1 MQDKPTIRLKNWHI
15 SGAHVYGQDM
25 DDNNKQVR
33 SARIRNF
40 RPEEAD
46 YYRSGDI
53 IDTSHVNYV
62 LVGLKR
68 RKFSD
73 D

>member
-1 MQDKPTIRLKNWHI
+1 MDKKTIRLRNWWV
-15 SGAHVYGQDM
+15 ADNHVYGQDM

-40 RPEEAD
+40 KHDEAD
-46 YYRSGDI
+46 YYQSGDV
-53 IDTSHVNYV
+53 IDTFYVNYV
-62 LVGLKR
+62 LVGPKR